1 MEGIYSR
8 PRNAGKRIERGN
20 LKLSRLQKLRAELDN
35 RKLEALLVSSPENQ
49 RYLSGFTGSSGYLII
64 SNKKAILA
72 TDSRYTRQA
81 SKEAPGFDIFQV
93 WETPSR
99 WLPDLT
105 AELDIHTLGF
115 EANDISY
122 ATHQQITAAIKERQL
137 KIKLVPLDNLVKRIR
152 AIKEPLEI
160 ANMVEAASLTDA
172 AFNHVLEILHP
183 GITEKEL
190 AWELEKFFRQNGS
203 DELSF
208 AIIVASGLNSA
219 LPHATPTNRQIQVSE
234 PILIDMGCKINGY
247 CSDFTRTICLGPAD
261 SKMREVYNIVL
272 NAQSE
277 AISGIKTGISGA
289 QLDKLARTVIEQA
302 NYGNKF
308 THSLGHGVGI
318 AIHEFPIIS
327 PTSTDIL
334 SSGMVFTIE
343 PGIYLSGWGGV
354 RIEDMITLTG
364 NGPKVLT
371 KSEKRLEI

>member
-1 MEGIYSR
+1 
-8 PRNAGKRIERGN
+8 
-20 LKLSRLQKLRAELDN
+20 
-35 RKLEALLVSSPENQ
+35 
-49 RYLSGFTGSSGYLII
+49 
-64 SNKKAILA
+64 
-72 TDSRYTRQA
+72 
-81 SKEAPGFDIFQV
+81 
-93 WETPSR
+93 
-99 WLPDLT
+99 
-105 AELDIHTLGF
+105 
-115 EANDISY
+115 
-122 ATHQQITAAIKERQL
+122 
-137 KIKLVPLDNLVKRIR
+137 
-152 AIKEPLEI
+152 
-160 ANMVEAASLTDA
+160 
-172 AFNHVLEILHP
+172 
-183 GITEKEL
+183 
-190 AWELEKFFRQNGS
+190 
-203 DELSF
+203 
-208 AIIVASGLNSA
+208 
-219 LPHATPTNRQIQVSE
+219 
-234 PILIDMGCKINGY
+234 MGCKINGY

>member
-1 MEGIYSR
+1 MEGVYSR
-8 PRNAGKRIERGN
+8 LGNAGKRIEREN

-35 RKLEALLVSSPENQ
+35 HKLEALLVSSPENR

-72 TDSRYTRQA
+72 TDSRYTGQA
-81 SKEAPGFDIFQV
+81 NKEAPGFEILQV
-93 WETPSR
+93 WETPFR
-99 WLPDLT
+99 WLPDL
-105 AELDIHTLGF
+105 AVELDIHTLGF

-122 ATHQQITAAIKERQL
+122 ATHQQIIAAIKEKQL
-137 KIKLVPLDNLVKRIR
+137 KIKPVPLDNLVKRIR

-208 AIIVASGLNSA
+208 TIIVASGPNSA
-219 LPHATPTNRQIQVSE
+219 LPHAIPTSRQIQASE
-234 PILIDMGCKINGY
+234 PIIIDMGCKINGY

-272 NAQSE
+272 NAQSA

-289 QLDKLARTVIEQA
+289 QSDKLARTVIEQA
-302 NYGNKF
+302 GYGNNF
-308 THSLGHGVGI
+308 IHSLGHGIGL
-318 AIHEFPIIS
+318 AIHELPIIS
-327 PTSTDIL
+327 STSTDML
-334 SSGMVFTIE
+334 SNGMVFTIE
-343 PGIYLSGWGGV
+343 PGIYLPGWGGM

-364 NGPKVLT
+364 NRPRVLT
-371 KSEKRLEI
+371 RSEKRLEI

>member
-1 MEGIYSR
+1 MEGVYSR
-8 PRNAGKRIERGN
+8 PGNAGKQIEREN

-35 RKLEALLVSSPENQ
+35 HKLEALLVSSPENR
-49 RYLSGFTGSSGYLII
+49 RYLSGFTGSSGSLII
-64 SNKKAILA
+64 SNKKAILV
-72 TDSRYTRQA
+72 TDSRYTVQA
-81 SKEAPGFDIFQV
+81 SKEAPGFDIFPV
-93 WETPSR
+93 WETPSK
-99 WLPDLT
+99 WLPDLA

-122 ATHQQITAAIKERQL
+122 ATYQQITAAIKEKQL
-137 KIKLVPLDNLVKRIR
+137 KIKPVPLDNIVKRIR

-234 PILIDMGCKINGY
+234 PIIIDMGCKINGY
-247 CSDFTRTICLGPAD
+247 CSDFTRTVCLGPAD

-272 NAQSE
+272 NAQSA
-277 AISGIKTGISGA
+277 AISGIETGISGA
-289 QLDKLARTVIEQA
+289 RLDKLARTVIEQA
-302 NYGNKF
+302 GYGNKF

-327 PTSTDIL
+327 STSTDML

-343 PGIYLSGWGGV
+343 PGIYLSSWGGV

-364 NGPKVLT
+364 NRPRVLT